1 MNNCFSDLLFYQL
14 SISKIIQKIILQGC
28 ALGLQYFIPI
38 RGNWSKWGEQSSP
51 LTPPYTLLV
60 LSQSEEI
67 GGNYLS
73 IILLQSIAKF
83 YIILPNKSP
92 NYCNIIL
99 YSLVFL
105 P

>member
-1 MNNCFSDLLFYQL
+1 MNNCFSNLLFYQL

-38 RGNWSKWGEQSSP
+38 RGNWSKIVS
-51 LTPPYTLLV
+51 LI

-73 IILLQSIAKF
+73 IILLQSIA
-83 YIILPNKSP
+83 IGRN
-92 NYCNIIL
+92 
-99 YSLVFL
+99 
-105 P
+105 